1 LQILLQKKKRLIY
14 IYENKKTHNSY
25 FLSLTLLFGCASKVE
40 GHQIIGT
47 WEHEGNIIEF
57 DTDGFL
63 KKGDEKY
70 RFSVT
75 DNTITIDNH
84 GEATTIDYTIN
95 SNGTLT
101 MNGIIYYPIT
111 K

>member
-1 LQILLQKKKRLIY
+1 MKIKKLI
-14 IYENKKTHNSY
+14 IPI
-25 FLSLTLLFGCASKVE
+25 FISLTLLFGCASKVE
-40 GHQIIGT
+40 GHQIIGK

-57 DTDGFL
+57 STDGFF

-75 DNTITIDNH
+75 DNTVTIDNH
-84 GEATTIDYTIN
+84 GEAMIIKYAIN

-101 MNGIIYYPIT
+101 MNGLIYYPIT